1 MSMMSTPPPTKKATT
16 IASPSANTQP
26 CLKRHDASIQK
37 KWRTLFLFIA
47 IAIVGNLHILLRCVN
62 PSLDYA
68 GGTIISDSPA
78 EIISSSL
85 ASSTGR
91 GNNGKGSL
99 PTVACFFMVD
109 QKSVEKAMAVRYSN
123 WGKRCT
129 NFVIISNGSNKEEH
143 IDDNTILV
151 DIHYVMQLEFKA
163 RNITAITNRT
173 RYINFPSPE
182 NETKQYLTLKSF
194 YSWMYMTRKFGTTSI
209 DYIMKVDPDT
219 YMLMDNYLNYL
230 NEYYNPNHQVY
241 VGRVFKTNGNHRD
254 AFVTG
259 LSATLSH
266 TTAKLLLDKS
276 AIQKHEDRPYNE
288 CSAETFLHGGEA
300 DDHALSVCLSSMGI
314 YPAYTRDDMGRE
326 RFLHFNPS
334 EHVFD
339 ARNEPGWYKMF
350 SFTPHLPRSGCCS

>member
-1 MSMMSTPPPTKKATT
+1 MSMGTPNTKRATNV
-16 IASPSANTQP
+16 ASPSPAKQP
-26 CLKRHDASIQK
+26 CLKRDDVSIQK

-78 EIISSSL
+78 EIVSSSL
-85 ASSTGR
+85 NH
-91 GNNGKGSL
+91 GNKDIDGKRSL

-129 NFVIISNGSNKEEH
+129 NFTIISNGSNNEEQ

-182 NETKQYLTLKSF
+182 DETKQYLTLKSF
-194 YSWMYMTRKFGTTSI
+194 YSWMYMTRKFGTTI

-219 YMLMDNYLNYL
+219 YMLMDNYFNYL
-230 NEYYNPNHQVY
+230 NEYYNPNQQVY

-254 AFVTG
+254 SFVTG
-259 LSATLSH
+259 LSVTLSH

-276 AIQKHEDRPYNE
+276 TIQKHEAKPYNE

-300 DDHALSVCLSSMGI
+300 DDHALAVCLSSMGI
-314 YPAYTRDDMGRE
+314 YPAYTRDSMGRE

-339 ARNEPGWYKMF
+339 AMNEPEWYKMF

>member
-1 MSMMSTPPPTKKATT
+1 MSTPPPTKKATT

-47 IAIVGNLHILLRCVN
+47 IAIVGNLHIFLRCVN

-143 IDDNTILV
+143 IDDNTTLV
-151 DIHYVMQLEFKA
+151 DIHIIHYVCNWNS
-163 RNITAITNRT
+163 R
-173 RYINFPSPE
+173 
-182 NETKQYLTLKSF
+182 
-194 YSWMYMTRKFGTTSI
+194 
-209 DYIMKVDPDT
+209 
-219 YMLMDNYLNYL
+219 
-230 NEYYNPNHQVY
+230 
-241 VGRVFKTNGNHRD
+241 
-254 AFVTG
+254 
-259 LSATLSH
+259 
-266 TTAKLLLDKS
+266 
-276 AIQKHEDRPYNE
+276 
-288 CSAETFLHGGEA
+288 
-300 DDHALSVCLSSMGI
+300 
-314 YPAYTRDDMGRE
+314 
-326 RFLHFNPS
+326 
-334 EHVFD
+334 HVI
-339 ARNEPGWYKMF
+339 
-350 SFTPHLPRSGCCS
+350 